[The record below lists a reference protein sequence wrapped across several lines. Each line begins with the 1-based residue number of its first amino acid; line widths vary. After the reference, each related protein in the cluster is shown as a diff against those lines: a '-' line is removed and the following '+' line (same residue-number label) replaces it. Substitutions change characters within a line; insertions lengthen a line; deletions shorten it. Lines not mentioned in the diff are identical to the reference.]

1 MGLTCNDYM
10 ILQLAFDLTNITQV
24 YYRGDFYLF
33 ILLFFFKS
41 KLNFVRN
48 CLTFDFAP
56 NLWNRKDRKTISP
69 ILRVR
74 FM

>member
-33 ILLFFFKS
+33 ILLFFFQIKV
-41 KLNFVRN
+41 NFCQELFN
-48 CLTFDFAP
+48 F
-56 NLWNRKDRKTISP
+56 
-69 ILRVR
+69 
-74 FM
+74 

>member
-33 ILLFFFKS
+33 ILLFFSNQSYFLS
-41 KLNFVRN
+41 GIV
-48 CLTFDFAP
+48 
-56 NLWNRKDRKTISP
+56 
-69 ILRVR
+69 
-74 FM
+74 